1 LCLPADVD
9 HSTAFVKLLKKLRP
23 AYDWV
28 PAAAAPAA
36 AAAAA
41 VSTAAQT
48 SMQQQQQDEQAQQQG
63 HWQARS
69 LSDATLKELKLTRPD
84 KEVSSRTLSSCLDA
98 SNAVL
103 TACEVVDQQGMVGKS
118 VANMQQLL
126 IRVGL
131 LVAVMCAVL
140 R

>member
-1 LCLPADVD
+1 VLCLPADVD

-41 VSTAAQT
+41 ASTAAQT
-48 SMQQQQQDEQAQQQG
+48 SMQQQHQDEAQQQG

-69 LSDATLKELKLTRPD
+69 LSDATLRELKLTRPD

-103 TACEVVDQQGMVGKS
+103 TACEVVDQQGMVGES

-126 IRVGL
+126 IRGGL